1 MTTRRGPAAI
11 GWAILWTAGLA
22 MGLVALWFAALE
34 PLFSFMARSPLAA
47 IVGLGAGWTVIAVGL
62 VSWRRQP
69 GNVAGPLLAVAGF
82 AWFVVEWAN
91 PASGSSTAF
100 TVGLVLSAAC
110 PPLVCHAVLSY
121 PRGRLE
127 SASEKVVV
135 GLAYVTS
142 LVGLGLLTN
151 LVFDPA
157 RERCVFCPTNL
168 VSVDSD
174 AVIYAMVARLGLAL
188 TVAWTVFAVLLIA
201 RRLGRSS
208 STRRRVIAPVLV
220 PGAFFV
226 AFAAADAAYRLRRTG
241 LAIDEVEVGLWV
253 LEAVALVG
261 IALGV
266 MFEWVRAS
274 RTRVRVAQLVIE
286 LGESPAPG
294 ALREVL
300 SSVLGDPELE
310 LAYSIGDGRFVDAE
324 GQVVEVGRQPGR
336 TVTPLVHGQ
345 RVVAVIDHRGE
356 LLDDPAR
363 VEDVIVASRLALE
376 SECLQAELRAQLED
390 LRASRV
396 RVVEA
401 ADAERRRLERNLHD
415 GAQQRLVSL
424 SMALR
429 LVRRALE
436 STSDPSMMER
446 ADEANDEL
454 RAAIAELRDL
464 AHGIYPAVLTDEGL
478 AAAVEA
484 LQETSAIAIDLDEL
498 PEGRMDPRVEAA
510 AYFIVA
516 ETAMRATAGRIK
528 VMIRRLADRLVVE
541 VQKDGPPPDTIVD
554 LEDRVG
560 AMDGSV
566 AVEADG
572 GLITIRAE
580 IPCAS

>member
-1 MTTRRGPAAI
+1 MTTWQGPAAI
-11 GWAILWTAGLA
+11 GRAILWPAGLA

-34 PLFSFMARSPLAA
+34 PVFSFMARSPITA
-47 IVGLGAGWTVIAVGL
+47 IVGLGAGWMAIAVG
-62 VSWRRQP
+62 VMSWRRQP
-69 GNVAGPLLAVAGF
+69 DNGAGPLLAAAGF
-82 AWFVVEWAN
+82 AWFAVEWAN

-127 SASEKVVV
+127 SVGEKVVV
-135 GLAYVTS
+135 GLAYVTN
-142 LVGLGLLTN
+142 LVGLGLVSN
-151 LVFDPA
+151 LVYDPA
-157 RERCVFCPTNL
+157 RERCAFCPANL
-168 VSVDSD
+168 VAVTSD
-174 AVIYAMVARLGLAL
+174 PAIYAMAARVGLASM
-188 TVAWTVFAVLLIA
+188 VAWTGLAVLLIA
-201 RRLGRSS
+201 RSLGRSS
-208 STRRRVIAPVLV
+208 PTRRRVIAPVLV
-220 PGAFFV
+220 PGAFFE
-226 AFAAADAAYRLRRTG
+226 AFAAADVAYRLRPG
-241 LAIDEVEVGLWV
+241 SAAIDEVELGLWI
-253 LEAVALVG
+253 LEAAALVG

-266 MFEWVRAS
+266 AFEWARAS
-274 RTRVRVAQLVIE
+274 RTRVEVARLVVE

-300 SSVLGDPELE
+300 SSVLADPELE
-310 LAYSIGDGRFVDAE
+310 LAYPIGDGRFVDAE
-324 GQVVEVGRQPGR
+324 GQRVDVSLRPGR
-336 TVTPLVHGQ
+336 TVTPLV
-345 RVVAVIDHRGE
+345 RSEEVLAIIDHRDE

-363 VEDVIVASRLALE
+363 VEDVVVASRLALE
-376 SECLQAELRAQLED
+376 SERLRAELRAQLED

-436 STSDPSMMER
+436 SASDPSMIKR

-454 RAAIAELRDL
+454 RAALAELRDL

-484 LQETSAIAIDLDEL
+484 LRETSTIAIDLGEL

-510 AYFIVA
+510 AYFVVA
-516 ETAMRATAGRIK
+516 EMAMRTTAGKIR

-541 VQKDGPPPDTIVD
+541 VQKEGPPPDTIAD
-554 LEDRVG
+554 LEDRTG

-566 AVEADG
+566 AIEAEG

>member
-1 MTTRRGPAAI
+1 
-11 GWAILWTAGLA
+11 
-22 MGLVALWFAALE
+22 
-34 PLFSFMARSPLAA
+34 
-47 IVGLGAGWTVIAVGL
+47 
-62 VSWRRQP
+62 
-69 GNVAGPLLAVAGF
+69 
-82 AWFVVEWAN
+82 
-91 PASGSSTAF
+91 
-100 TVGLVLSAAC
+100 
-110 PPLVCHAVLSY
+110 LVCHAVLSY

-127 SASEKVVV
+127 SVGEKVIV
-135 GLAYVTS
+135 GSAYVTN
-142 LVGLGLLTN
+142 LLGLGLALN

-157 RERCVFCPTNL
+157 RERCAFCPANL
-168 VSVDSD
+168 VAVGSD
-174 AVIYAMVARLGLAL
+174 PAIYVMAARVGLAL
-188 TVAWTVFAVLLIA
+188 MVAWTVCAVLLIA

-208 STRRRVIAPVLV
+208 PTRRRVIAPVLV
-220 PGAFFV
+220 SGAFFV
-226 AFAAADAAYRLRRTG
+226 AFAAADAAYRLRRSSPG
-241 LAIDEVEVGLWV
+241 INEVELGLWI
-253 LEAVALVG
+253 LEAAALVG

-266 MFEWVRAS
+266 ALEWARAR
-274 RTRVRVAQLVIE
+274 RTRAKVAQLVVD

-300 SSVLGDPELE
+300 SSVLADPELE
-310 LAYSIGDGRFVDAE
+310 LAYPIGDGRFVDAE
-324 GQVVEVGRQPGR
+324 GHRVDVSPRPGR
-336 TVTPLVHGQ
+336 TVTPLVRGQ
-345 RVVAVIDHRGE
+345 EVVAVIDHRGE

-376 SECLQAELRAQLED
+376 SDRLQAELRAQLED
-390 LRASRV
+390 LRASRI

-436 STSDPSMMER
+436 TGSDPSMIER

-484 LQETSAIAIDLDEL
+484 LRETSTIAIDCGQL

-510 AYFIVA
+510 AYFVVA
-516 ETAMRATAGRIK
+516 DTAMRTTAGKMR
-528 VMIRRLADRLVVE
+528 VMIRRLADRVVVE
-541 VQKDGPPPDTIVD
+541 VRKEGPPPDSIVD

-566 AVEADG
+566 AVHVDG
-572 GLITIRAE
+572 AQVSIRAE

>member
-1 MTTRRGPAAI
+1 M
-11 GWAILWTAGLA
+11 
-22 MGLVALWFAALE
+22 
-34 PLFSFMARSPLAA
+34 
-47 IVGLGAGWTVIAVGL
+47 
-62 VSWRRQP
+62 
-69 GNVAGPLLAVAGF
+69 
-82 AWFVVEWAN
+82 
-91 PASGSSTAF
+91 
-100 TVGLVLSAAC
+100 
-110 PPLVCHAVLSY
+110 
-121 PRGRLE
+121 
-127 SASEKVVV
+127 SEKFVV
-135 GLAYVTS
+135 GLAYVTN
-142 LVGLGLLTN
+142 LVGLGLVSN

-157 RERCVFCPTNL
+157 RERCAFCPANL

-174 AVIYAMVARLGLAL
+174 PAIYAMAARLGLASM
-188 TVAWTVFAVLLIA
+188 VAWTVLAMLLMV

-220 PGAFFV
+220 PGVFFA
-226 AFAAADAAYRLRRTG
+226 AFAAADAAYRLRRG
-241 LAIDEVEVGLWV
+241 SAAIDEVELGLWI
-253 LEAVALVG
+253 LEAAALVG

-266 MFEWVRAS
+266 ASEWVRES
-274 RTRVRVAQLVIE
+274 RTRAKVARLVVE
-286 LGESPAPG
+286 LDESPAPG

-300 SSVLGDPELE
+300 SSVLADPELE
-310 LAYSIGDGRFVDAE
+310 LAYPIGDGRFVDAE
-324 GQVVEVGRQPGR
+324 GQVVDVGRRPGR
-336 TVTPLVHGQ
+336 TVTPLVRGQ
-345 RVVAVIDHRGE
+345 EVVAVIDHRGE

-376 SECLQAELRAQLED
+376 SERLQAELRAQLED

-436 STSDPSMMER
+436 SASDPSLIER

-484 LQETSAIAIDLDEL
+484 LRETSTIAIDLGEL

-510 AYFIVA
+510 AYFVVA
-516 ETAMRATAGRIK
+516 ETAMRTTAGKIR
-528 VMIRRLADRLVVE
+528 VMIRRLDDRLVVE

-572 GLITIRAE
+572 GLSTIRAE